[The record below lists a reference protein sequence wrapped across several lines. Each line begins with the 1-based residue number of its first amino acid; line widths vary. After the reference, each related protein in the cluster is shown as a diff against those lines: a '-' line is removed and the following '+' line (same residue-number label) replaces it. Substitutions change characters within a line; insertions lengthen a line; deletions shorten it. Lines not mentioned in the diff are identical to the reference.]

1 MESDDSDDDLMALI
15 ASTTSRKKP
24 TTSAK
29 PATGVGQAA
38 VERAILGKR
47 GSDEVDLAALLK
59 AAKKRDTQ
67 REENEQEL
75 SRLTKENAAS
85 RLTEPDAAEQQ
96 EVAEGAESAA
106 AAPAEAPP
114 GGSEGAPKFVTRTI
128 FARAPRPLSLRPLQC
143 GDSTD
148 TMLAM
153 LGGADEPT
161 ALQLVEGGWL
171 EAHFAHGRSCPAEV
185 QRWLFLLVSYHPR
198 PAVAASAARALGALL
213 DGTTQPSWVPT
224 PAHFLRVLSNFGAD
238 MAVLGEPALGDDQ
251 GVLPDEMAASGASE
265 DVDEAGG
272 RPLSDVRHNLLH
284 LLELPAS
291 CARHWRA
298 LPAPAQLGAARW
310 VWRLMLEPLAA
321 PAFLLLQDALGRL
334 LDGPV
339 EAVWQ
344 GEWLPW
350 AGAALRQLDASLADE
365 ALVQLCQWLPPTLRG
380 QRLQRRAAHAAIV
393 QLMARRGSGEKHDEG
408 APDEDADGEEGS
420 PESLGRLL
428 ARIQVRAWVNH
439 MASLHSVLLLLD
451 LALSSEAAAHRAR
464 PASLAGLVR
473 QMKALRPKVSA
484 AAGGSDYHAL
494 EVENILTF
502 LPSKLTHLFGLN

>member
-1 MESDDSDDDLMALI
+1 MSDDSDDDLMALI

-24 TTSAK
+24 ATSAK
-29 PATGVGQAA
+29 PSTAGAGQAA

-75 SRLTKENAAS
+75 SRLTKENAAI
-85 RLTEPDAAEQQ
+85 RPTEPEAAEQ
-96 EVAEGAESAA
+96 EVVEGDESAGH
-106 AAPAEAPP
+106 AEAASS
-114 GGSEGAPKFVTRTI
+114 GTEGAPKLVTRTI
-128 FARAPRPLSLRPLQC
+128 FARAPRPLTLRPLQC

-148 TMLAM
+148 TMLVM
-153 LGGADEPT
+153 LAGADELA

-171 EAHFAHGRSCPAEV
+171 EAHFAHGQPCPAEV
-185 QRWLFLLVSYHPR
+185 LRWLFLLVSYHPR
-198 PAVAASAARALGALL
+198 AAAAASAARALGALL
-213 DGTTQPSWVPT
+213 DGSAQPSWVPS

-238 MAVLGEPALGDDQ
+238 LAVLGEPALGDEQ
-251 GVLPDEMAASGASE
+251 GVLPDDMAAPGAGE

-298 LPAPAQLGAARW
+298 LPAPAQLAAARW
-310 VWRLMLEPLAA
+310 LWRLMLEPLAA

-334 LDGPV
+334 LDGSV

-393 QLMARRGSGEKHDEG
+393 QLMARHGSGENNDDAD
-408 APDEDADGEEGS
+408 APDEDADGEGS

-428 ARIQVRAWVNH
+428 ARIEVRAWVHH
-439 MASLHSVLLLLD
+439 MASLHSVLLLFD
-451 LALSSEAAAHRAR
+451 LALSSEAAAHRER

-473 QMKALRPKVSA
+473 QMKAMRPKVSA
-484 AAGGSDYHAL
+484 ATGGNGYHAL
-494 EVENILTF
+494 EVENLLTF